1 MSFTSNIQFPFLTN
15 LEQYSVDF
23 SDLSELVPKL
33 DMFGFCIIKNVLN
46 ITEILDAKTNIGD
59 DILELFDLNLI
70 TNDTN
75 LTTEFESYK
84 SMSRDKIIDEWKIS
98 QSHFIDKHCLRQ
110 GRFSW
115 NLRLSSKIKSI
126 FAAVY
131 GCEDLVGG
139 LVLVIGDK

>member
-1 MSFTSNIQFPFLTN
+1 MSFTSNVQFPFLTN
-15 LEQYSVDF
+15 LEQYSVNF

-33 DMFGFCIIKNVLN
+33 DVFGFCIIKNVLN

-75 LTTEFESYK
+75 LTTEFERYK

-98 QSHFIDKHCLRQ
+98 QSHFID
-110 GRFSW
+110 
-115 NLRLSSKIKSI
+115 
-126 FAAVY
+126 
-131 GCEDLVGG
+131 
-139 LVLVIGDK
+139 